1 MTTDRK
7 PQILGTFIRARRLSR
22 ELTLSDA
29 AGLSGLH
36 VSYWSKLET
45 GHYKAPLAKES
56 ADDRPGHRCP
66 LRGSLRPRRV

>member
-1 MTTDRK
+1 MTIDRK

-36 VSYWSKLET
+36 VSYWSKLESNYS
-45 GHYKAPLAKES
+45 G
-56 ADDRPGHRCP
+56 PGGQP
-66 LRGSLRPRRV
+66 DLTFEQQT